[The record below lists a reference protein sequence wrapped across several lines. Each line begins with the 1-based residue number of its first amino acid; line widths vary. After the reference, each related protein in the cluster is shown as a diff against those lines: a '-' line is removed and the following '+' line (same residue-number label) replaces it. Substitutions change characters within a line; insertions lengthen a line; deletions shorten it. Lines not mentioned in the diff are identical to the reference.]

1 VALVRADRATRFL
14 VIGENVHASR
24 TCARNG
30 RSMVAV
36 GGAEALRFTD
46 AAGDDRTCPIVRAVA
61 SSEEY
66 ARNRVKHIKNAL
78 LLGLAGDGLIPPGRV
93 GSTAIGS
100 AQAARDYLVAAA
112 VRQQRA
118 GARYIDVNVDEI
130 DEDLGIRQLAVAWL
144 VGVLE
149 PELEVPLSLDSSSAA
164 VLEAGLRASL
174 STSGPV
180 LLNSASEERLE
191 VLDLAV
197 ELRAAVVLSA
207 VKDGRVAPSI
217 PERLR
222 CAEAVLDAALARG
235 LSPADCHVDLLVL
248 PAGVDPRGGSTFLE
262 ASRAFRAAHG
272 DEVHITGGL
281 SNISFGLP
289 NRRLLND
296 AFVALALD
304 AGVDSGILDPVAV
317 RLDRVAGMDR
327 SSHQFQRAAAA
338 VLGVDEFAGE
348 YLAAYRAGEL
358 EPV

>member
-1 VALVRADRATRFL
+1 
-14 VIGENVHASR
+14 
-24 TCARNG
+24 
-30 RSMVAV
+30 MVVV
-36 GGAEALRFTD
+36 GGAEALRFTGTSG
-46 AAGDDRTCPIVRAVA
+46 AERTCPIVRAVA
-61 SSEEY
+61 KSEEY

-78 LLGLAGDGLIPPGRV
+78 LLGLAGDGLITHRRV
-93 GSTAIGS
+93 GSAAIGS
-100 AQAARDYLVAAA
+100 AEAARDYLVAAA

-118 GARYIDVNVDEI
+118 GAGYIDVNVDEI
-130 DEDLGIRQLAVAWL
+130 DEDLGIRRVAMQWL
-144 VGVLE
+144 VAVLE
-149 PELEVPLSLDSSSAA
+149 PELDVPLSLDSSSAA
-164 VLEAGLRASL
+164 VLEAGLRASR
-174 STSGPV
+174 SASGRV

-191 VLDLAV
+191 VLELAV

-207 VKDGRVAPSI
+207 VKDGRVAPGV

-222 CAEAVLDAALARG
+222 CAEAVLEAALARG

-272 DEVHITGGL
+272 DEIHITGGL

-317 RLDRVAGMDR
+317 QLDRVQGLDR
-327 SSHQFQRAAAA
+327 DSRQFQRAAAV
-338 VLGVDEFAGE
+338 VLGSDEFAGD